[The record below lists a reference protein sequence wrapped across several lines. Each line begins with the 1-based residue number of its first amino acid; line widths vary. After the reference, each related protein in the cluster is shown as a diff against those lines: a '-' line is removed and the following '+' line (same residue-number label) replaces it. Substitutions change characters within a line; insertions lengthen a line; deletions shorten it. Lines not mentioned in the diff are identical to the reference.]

1 MITKQENPTRK
12 GQELELEIESLAY
25 GGLGLAKLDDFVV
38 FVKGGLPG
46 QTVLGHIY
54 KKKRGYSEAYIV
66 DVLKESPKKIKET
79 ALNNQKIDNFK
90 KSSYYTELNQLFPD
104 IDITEISLCRTFHQ
118 TRFRR
123 SWNRFWPAR
132 SSCLRRN
139 SASS

>member
-54 KKKRGYSEAYIV
+54 KKIDNIFFKRTLEKNFLLV
-66 DVLKESPKKIKET
+66 KIKI
-79 ALNNQKIDNFK
+79 KF
-90 KSSYYTELNQLFPD
+90 
-104 IDITEISLCRTFHQ
+104 
-118 TRFRR
+118 
-123 SWNRFWPAR
+123 
-132 SSCLRRN
+132 
-139 SASS
+139 

>member
-54 KKKRGYSEAYIV
+54 KKKKEVIQKHILLMYSKN
-66 DVLKESPKKIKET
+66 LQKK
-79 ALNNQKIDNFK
+79 
-90 KSSYYTELNQLFPD
+90 
-104 IDITEISLCRTFHQ
+104 
-118 TRFRR
+118 
-123 SWNRFWPAR
+123 
-132 SSCLRRN
+132 
-139 SASS
+139 